1 MHNLFLELFQQ
12 DLIFLFKKE
21 FMKKIIYSIFITL
34 SFISC
39 DKYLDIEPVGQV
51 IPKSVEEYRSFL
63 TSAYSITKES
73 KVLTTYRTDE
83 LALSAD
89 ALGVEQYEDLFI
101 WNDVNPSPLTS
112 VFPYASLYNT
122 IFYANHV
129 INSEA
134 TIEGNQSDKEQLVGE
149 AYALRAMQYFELINL
164 YAKPYDKS
172 TANTD
177 AGVPITLEYDAE
189 KEFLVQTVE
198 DVYAL
203 ILSDLTMAESLI
215 NIQKQ
220 EVGYNY
226 RFSMIAV
233 KAFKSRV
240 YLYQQEWQ
248 KAMDF
253 ANEALAINAEIQNL
267 NIDTSIM
274 PSEYNAVESILAL
287 ETVASFD
294 LVNNTTISKTLIDAY
309 NQTEDVR
316 FSLYFKEN
324 TDGSFSSNKSAET
337 KFKVSYRTA
346 ELHLTIAECLAALN
360 KDVLAK
366 EKLISF
372 AENRY
377 TTDGF
382 TAYKASV
389 NSLNSNDLKAEILEE
404 RRREF
409 AIEGQRWNDLR
420 RTTQPKLTKVFNGV
434 TYTLESNDDRYV
446 IPFPNDATINN
457 PNL

>member
-1 MHNLFLELFQQ
+1 
-12 DLIFLFKKE
+12 
-21 FMKKIIYSIFITL
+21 MKKIIYSIFITL

-89 ALGVEQYEDLFI
+89 ALGAEQYEDLFI

-122 IFYANHV
+122 IFYTNHI

-134 TIEGNQSDKEQLVGE
+134 TIEGNQSVKEQLVGE
-149 AYALRAMQYFELINL
+149 SYALRAMQYFELINL
-164 YAKPYDKS
+164 YAKPYNKS

-240 YLYQQEWQ
+240 YLYQQDWQ
-248 KAMDF
+248 KAIDL

-294 LVNNTTISKTLIDAY
+294 LVNNTTISKTLIDSY
-309 NQTEDVR
+309 NQTADVR

-324 TDGSFSSNKSAET
+324 TDGSFSSNKSAEN

-360 KDVLAK
+360 EDVLAK

-382 TAYKASV
+382 TAYKANV

-434 TYTLESNDDRYV
+434 TYTLENNDDRYV